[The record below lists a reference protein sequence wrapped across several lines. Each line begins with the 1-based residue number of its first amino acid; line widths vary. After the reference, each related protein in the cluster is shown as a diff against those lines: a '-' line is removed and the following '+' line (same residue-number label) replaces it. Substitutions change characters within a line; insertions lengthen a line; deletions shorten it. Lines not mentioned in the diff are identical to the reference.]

1 MVEFRIQT
9 PKQLSSHLRSLRKSL
24 HLTQSQ
30 LGARL
35 GIEQARIA
43 KIERNPGSI
52 SVDQL
57 IELLNALDAALLIR
71 QKAKAPTP
79 PANLRVSW

>member
-1 MVEFRIQT
+1 MNDFQIQT
-9 PKQLSSHLRSLRKSL
+9 SKQLASHLRSLRKSL
-24 HLTQSQ
+24 RLTQAQ

-35 GIEQARIA
+35 GIEQARMA

-57 IELLNALDAALLIR
+57 IELLNALEVAVFIR
-71 QKAKAPTP
+71 LKAQT
-79 PANLRVSW
+79 PANTKRTSW